1 MARAPRQADIAA
13 AAGVSQTTVSLILS
27 GNTEGMRLS
36 ESTRRRVL
44 KAAEKLGYVPD
55 PVATRLASARNHM
68 IGVYTFASAF
78 PTAVDDFYYPILA
91 GIEEEAAALGQDLI
105 LFTGTGGLD
114 TRAAEGAGQPDDLSA
129 QPGTKA
135 VRPDDVSARAAANA
149 VRPDD
154 KAAIRRT
161 RIADG
166 CLFFGRHVPEEPID
180 WLLGSGFPLV
190 YVGRR
195 DELDGRIPFV
205 GVDYVSASAAIVDRL
220 VEAGHREIK
229 YLRSMDD
236 ALSSS
241 DREQGVVA
249 AAEAAG
255 LPAPGLVVRAVD
267 SEVEGLVKHWR
278 EEGVT
283 AIVVEETDTG
293 SLSAALLD
301 AVRGIQIPHELS
313 IAVLGQPKDHP
324 EVSGFEVP
332 RRDLGRRAVRL
343 LVDQITSS
351 GSWVAEQVLLDC
363 IPTTGSTI
371 GAVRAGPLECGRE

>member
-13 AAGVSQTTVSLILS
+13 AAGVSQTTVSLVLS
-27 GNTEGMRLS
+27 GNTDGMRLS
-36 ESTRRRVL
+36 ESTRQRVL
-44 KAAEKLGYVPD
+44 KAAERLGYVPD

-78 PTAVDDFYYPILA
+78 PTAVDDFYYPILV

-105 LFTGTGGLD
+105 LFTGTGGL
-114 TRAAEGAGQPDDLSA
+114 G
-129 QPGTKA
+129 
-135 VRPDDVSARAAANA
+135 ARA
-149 VRPDD
+149 DD
-154 KAAIRRT
+154 KTAIRRT

-180 WLLGSGFPLV
+180 WLLGGGFPLV

-205 GVDYVSASAAIVDRL
+205 GVDYVAASAAIVERL
-220 VEAGHREIK
+220 VESGHREIR
-229 YLRSMDD
+229 YLRSVDD

-241 DREQGVVA
+241 DREQGVLA
-249 AAEAAG
+249 AAESAG
-255 LPAPGLVVRAVD
+255 LPVRRIVVRAAD
-267 SEVEGLVKHWR
+267 SEDQHAGEFADLLALVDGLVGRWR

-283 AIVVEETDTG
+283 AVVVEETDTG
-293 SLSAALLD
+293 SLSAALLE
-301 AVRGIQIPHELS
+301 AVKGLRVPEELS

-332 RRDLGRRAVRL
+332 RQELGRRAVRL
-343 LVDQITSS
+343 LVDQITS
-351 GSWVAEQVLLDC
+351 VDPRHPQQILLDC
-363 IPTTGSTI
+363 VPVSGSTI
-371 GAVRAGPLECGRE
+371 GPAALG

>member
-27 GNTEGMRLS
+27 GNTDGMRLS
-36 ESTRRRVL
+36 EATRQRVL

-78 PTAVDDFYYPILA
+78 PTDVDGFYYPILV
-91 GIEEEAAALGQDLI
+91 GIEEEAAALGQDLV

-114 TRAAEGAGQPDDLSA
+114 
-129 QPGTKA
+129 
-135 VRPDDVSARAAANA
+135 ARADDKTAIRRTA
-149 VRPDD
+149 DD

-180 WLLGSGFPLV
+180 WLLGGGFPLV

-205 GVDYVSASAAIVDRL
+205 GVDYVAASAAVVERL
-220 VEAGHREIK
+220 VASGHREIR
-229 YLRSMDD
+229 YLRSEDD

-241 DREQGVVA
+241 DREEGVLA
-249 AAEAAG
+249 AAKAAR
-255 LPAPGLVVRAVD
+255 LPARLVVRAAD
-267 SEVEGLVKHWR
+267 SEVGGLVERWR
-278 EEGVT
+278 GEGVT

-293 SLSAALLD
+293 TLSAALLE
-301 AVRGIQIPHELS
+301 AVKGVRVPGELS
-313 IAVLGQPKDHP
+313 VAVLGQPKDHP

-332 RRDLGRRAVRL
+332 RRELGRRAVRL

-351 GSWVAEQVLLDC
+351 DPSSPQQVLLNC
-363 IPTTGSTI
+363 APVAGATI
-371 GAVRAGPLECGRE
+371 GPVAPTA

>member
-13 AAGVSQTTVSLILS
+13 AAGVSQTTVSLVLS
-27 GNTEGMRLS
+27 GNTDGMRLS

-44 KAAEKLGYVPD
+44 KAAETLGYVPD

-114 TRAAEGAGQPDDLSA
+114 
-129 QPGTKA
+129 
-135 VRPDDVSARAAANA
+135 ARA
-149 VRPDD
+149 DD
-154 KAAIRRT
+154 KTAIRRT

-180 WLLGSGFPLV
+180 WLLGGGFPLV
-190 YVGRR
+190 YIGRR

-205 GVDYVSASAAIVDRL
+205 GVDYVAASAAVIHRL
-220 VEAGHREIK
+220 VEAGHREIR

-241 DREQGVVA
+241 DRERGVLT
-249 AAEAAG
+249 AAESAQLPVRRIVARAAD
-255 LPAPGLVVRAVD
+255 AEVRDLVER
-267 SEVEGLVKHWR
+267 WR
-278 EEGVT
+278 NEGVT
-283 AIVVEETDTG
+283 AVVVEETDTG
-293 SLSAALLD
+293 SLSTALLAALN
-301 AVRGIQIPHELS
+301 GIRVPDELS
-313 IAVLGQPKDHP
+313 IAVLGQPKNHP
-324 EVSGFEVP
+324 ELSGFDVP
-332 RRDLGRRAVRL
+332 RRELGRRAVRL
-343 LVDQITSS
+343 LVNQITSS
-351 GSWVAEQVLLDC
+351 TARPPEQVLLDC
-363 IPTTGSTI
+363 IPVAGSTI
-371 GAVRAGPLECGRE
+371 GAPGW

>member
-27 GNTEGMRLS
+27 GNTDGMRLS
-36 ESTRRRVL
+36 ESTRQRVL

-78 PTAVDDFYYPILA
+78 PTDVDGFYYPILV
-91 GIEEEAAALGQDLI
+91 GIEEEAAALGQDLV
-105 LFTGTGGLD
+105 LFTGTGGLEAGLD
-114 TRAAEGAGQPDDLSA
+114 DKTAIRRTADGKAAIRRTADD
-129 QPGTKA
+129 KA
-135 VRPDDVSARAAANA
+135 AIRRTA
-149 VRPDD
+149 DD

-190 YVGRR
+190 YIGRR

-205 GVDYVSASAAIVDRL
+205 GVDYVAASAAVVDRL
-220 VEAGHREIK
+220 VSAGHREIR
-229 YLRSMDD
+229 YLRSVDD

-241 DREQGVVA
+241 DRERGVLA
-249 AAEAAG
+249 AAKSARLSER
-255 LPAPGLVVRAVD
+255 LVVRAAD
-267 SEVEGLVKHWR
+267 SEVGGLVERWR

-283 AIVVEETDTG
+283 AVVVEETDTG
-293 SLSAALLD
+293 TLSAALLE
-301 AVRGIQIPHELS
+301 AVKGVRVPGELS
-313 IAVLGQPKDHP
+313 VAVLGQPKDHP

-332 RRDLGRRAVRL
+332 RRELGRRAVRV

-351 GSWVAEQVLLDC
+351 GARRPEQVLLDC
-363 IPTTGSTI
+363 TPITGSTI
-371 GAVRAGPLECGRE
+371 GPVAPSA

>member
-27 GNTEGMRLS
+27 GNTDGMRLS
-36 ESTRRRVL
+36 EATRQRVL

-78 PTAVDDFYYPILA
+78 PTDVDGFYYPILV
-91 GIEEEAAALGQDLI
+91 GIEEEAAALGQDLV

-114 TRAAEGAGQPDDLSA
+114 
-129 QPGTKA
+129 
-135 VRPDDVSARAAANA
+135 ARA
-149 VRPDD
+149 DD
-154 KAAIRRT
+154 KTAIRRT

-180 WLLGSGFPLV
+180 WLLGGGFPLV
-190 YVGRR
+190 YIGRR
-195 DELDGRIPFV
+195 DELGGRIPFV
-205 GVDYVSASAAIVDRL
+205 GVDYVAASAAVVERL
-220 VEAGHREIK
+220 VASGHREIR
-229 YLRSMDD
+229 YLRSVDD

-241 DREQGVVA
+241 DREQGVLA
-249 AAEAAG
+249 AARSAR
-255 LPAPGLVVRAVD
+255 LPARLVVRAAD
-267 SEVEGLVKHWR
+267 SEVGGLVERWR
-278 EEGVT
+278 VEGVT

-293 SLSAALLD
+293 TLSAALLE
-301 AVRGIQIPHELS
+301 AVRGVRVPGELS
-313 IAVLGQPKDHP
+313 VAVLGQPKDRP

-351 GSWVAEQVLLDC
+351 GASSPQQVLLNC
-363 IPTTGSTI
+363 TPVAGTTI
-371 GAVRAGPLECGRE
+371 GPVAPTA